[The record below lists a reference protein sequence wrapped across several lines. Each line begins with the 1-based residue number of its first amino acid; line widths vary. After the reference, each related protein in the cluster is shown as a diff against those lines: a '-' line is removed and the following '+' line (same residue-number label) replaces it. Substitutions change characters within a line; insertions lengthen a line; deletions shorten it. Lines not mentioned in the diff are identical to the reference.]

1 MEDRKINLVGDHM
14 FRVAKGTIEV
24 QFLCNGYV
32 IVRQFLIPFN
42 NIYHMLD
49 SDFVTEVMKTEKD
62 WYNSNIYV
70 FFSFTLRDNVI
81 LNNLPYSE
89 LNTKKDI
96 QDKQYIDLYSITY
109 NLGSEYVK
117 TIYNEFLNTI
127 KNYDINIGKIAYV
140 KVHRLTNPL
149 NTVRLVEFDKFKNY
163 LERNK

>member
-1 MEDRKINLVGDHM
+1 
-14 FRVAKGTIEV
+14 
-24 QFLCNGYV
+24 
-32 IVRQFLIPFN
+32 
-42 NIYHMLD
+42 
-49 SDFVTEVMKTEKD
+49 MKTEKD

-117 TIYNEFLNTI
+117 TMYNEFLNTI